1 MLRGIRG
8 RHRIPR
14 TSGIRCLSPNS
25 LLFQQRNAVHRRG
38 LWQRLKKRVKIGS
51 LLVVDDLRRIRRH
64 LARGLPNIGNKSRI
78 RDRVLIQPWSGGIRS
93 LSLAAMTLVPAVFH
107 EECLSI
113 LGITTRG
120 VRRWWILSTG
130 QHGQNQQQAF
140 HASSYRGWLT
150 TSTNA
155 GSPRLTRARARFIA
169 GPRSFGSVIG
179 P

>member
-8 RHRIPR
+8 QGEFDGR
-14 TSGIRCLSPNS
+14 TPNSEIQEFGVRPSNSPHAPDS
-25 LLFQQRNAVHRRG
+25 LLFQQRNAVHRRR

-93 LSLAAMTLVPAVFH
+93 LSLAAMTLVTAVFH

-120 VRRWWILSTG
+120 VRRWWIL
-130 QHGQNQQQAF
+130 
-140 HASSYRGWLT
+140 
-150 TSTNA
+150 
-155 GSPRLTRARARFIA
+155 
-169 GPRSFGSVIG
+169 
-179 P
+179 